1 MNLSSSPGE
10 TKTLVLY
17 WLIPS
22 MIVVLSALGILYA
35 LITPPIPIT
44 DATVLQYL
52 PVVSDTMMQHA
63 RLKVASWF
71 TWTIL
76 NIVFFAIF
84 IQFGWAAQLR
94 DFVQTRSSKLVVQVT
109 LFTLIYSTAQV
120 LIESPLSYLTGYFLP
135 HHFGLSAQPIQ
146 EWLLDLGKGF
156 AVGTVLESL
165 GWFFFFLLLSKFPK
179 RWPIILF
186 LASVP
191 LTLFM
196 TYIEPVVFEPI
207 FNKFE
212 AMAPSKLQRDIKV
225 LAEKS
230 GFADAPIFI
239 SDQHKRTNTVNAY
252 VTGIGHTARIVIWDT
267 TISKMPPE
275 QVLCI
280 VAHEIGHYKYIHV
293 LYGCLLAIAAGIL
306 TIPLNY
312 FVTPRFFKHCPK
324 AWQIQSVNDLAAI
337 PVIILSTTC
346 LGFWESPI
354 SNTICR
360 QIEHDADMFAI
371 HSEIDRVSCAKAFAF
386 FAKEDL
392 SEPNPP
398 ELIKIWLYSHPPL
411 AERIESAINAK

>member
-1 MNLSSSPGE
+1 MNLSSSQGQ

-17 WLIPS
+17 WLIPAT
-22 MIVVLSALGILYA
+22 IVVLSALGILYA
-35 LITPPIPIT
+35 LNMPSIPIT
-44 DATVLQYL
+44 NATVLEYL
-52 PVVSDTMMQHA
+52 PVVSEPMMQHA
-63 RLKVASWF
+63 RWRVAFWF
-71 TWTIL
+71 AWTIF
-76 NIVFFAIF
+76 NIAFLAIF
-84 IQFGWAAQLR
+84 IHFGWAANLR
-94 DFVQTRSSKLVVQVT
+94 DFVQTRSSKLIVQVA
-109 LFTLIYSTAQV
+109 LFTLIFSAAQV
-120 LIESPLSYLTGYFLP
+120 VIESPLNYLTSYWVP

-146 EWLLDLGKGF
+146 EWLLDWAKGF
-156 AVGTVLESL
+156 AVGIVLEFL

-207 FNKFE
+207 FNNFE

-252 VTGIGHTARIVIWDT
+252 VTGIGPTARIVIWDT
-267 TISKMPPE
+267 TISKMPPD

-280 VAHEIGHYKYIHV
+280 VAHEIGHYKYNHV
-293 LYGCLLAIAAGIL
+293 LYGCLLAIAAGML

-324 AWQIQSVNDLAAI
+324 AWRIQSVNDLAAI
-337 PVIILSTTC
+337 PVIMLCTAC
-346 LGFWESPI
+346 LGFWEAPVT
-354 SNTICR
+354 NTICR
-360 QIEHDADMFAI
+360 QIEYDADMFAI

-398 ELIKIWLYSHPPL
+398 ELIKVWLYSHPPL
-411 AERIESAINAK
+411 ADRIESAINAK